1 VAEAYYTDEFGDWYD
16 TLDETDQVSVD
27 DKVDLL
33 EVAGVSLGRPH
44 TGTIKRSAYAMRELV
59 VQSKGRPLRI
69 FYCFD
74 PRRDA
79 VLILGG
85 DKTGDERFYERM
97 VPLADKVWQEYLREQ
112 GSEKRGK

>member
-1 VAEAYYTDEFGDWYD
+1 
-16 TLDETDQVSVD
+16 
-27 DKVDLL
+27 
-33 EVAGVSLGRPH
+33 
-44 TGTIKRSAYAMRELV
+44 

-85 DKTGDERFYERM
+85 DKTGDEQFYERM
-97 VPLADKVWQEYLREQ
+97 VPLADKGWKKYLTEQ
-112 GSEKRGK
+112 GLEKGGK